1 MNTDV
6 MRDTLHASENGQ
18 RTFPQVIQALT
29 AVGVESY
36 HADFVRGEDTFYL
49 ANGRTHI
56 EKMKLPVTVIAENFS
71 PEPLVETVRA
81 VQADQI
87 RYPDFL
93 SRAMAAGTTGYW
105 VYLTGRKVVYFGRKG
120 EFHVEHFPG
129 ARP

>member
-18 RTFPQVIQALT
+18 RTFPEVIQALT

-36 HADFVRGEDTFYL
+36 HADFVRAEDTFYL
-49 ANGRTHI
+49 ANGQTHI
-56 EKMKLPVTVIAENFS
+56 EKMKLPSTSIADHFS
-71 PEPLVETVRA
+71 SEALVETIRA
-81 VQADQI
+81 VQSDQI

-93 SRAMAAGTTGYW
+93 PKAMAAGTTGYW

-120 EFHVEHFPG
+120 EFHVENFPG